1 MRVALGARPAD
12 IVRGVLHG
20 ALRMMAAGIVLG
32 IAVAFVLGRLLQGFL
47 FGVSSFDP
55 LTFGAWTIVLVS
67 IALMAAYLPARRAT
81 KVDVAAALNGR
92 IN

>member
-1 MRVALGARPAD
+1 
-12 IVRGVLHG
+12 
-20 ALRMMAAGIVLG
+20 
-32 IAVAFVLGRLLQGFL
+32 VLGRLLQGFL

-55 LTFGAWTIVLVS
+55 LTFGTWTMVLVS